1 MSDLPPWQRA
11 PLLILGFAGLVTGV
25 LAGLWRLAWPTP
37 AFVAGAPHGALMMC
51 AFFGTLIAL
60 ERAVAVG
67 RRWAYLGPLAG
78 GLGSAM
84 LIAGLD
90 PRLSTLPFS
99 LGGLVL
105 VLASLHAQ
113 RRAPALHAR
122 VLTLGAAAW
131 LVGVLV
137 WALTGT
143 IDLALWWWIAFLV
156 ITIAGER
163 LELSRLMRVSPAMQR
178 YFIGLTGLLV
188 AGASLAAWP
197 AGERLFGLGA
207 LGLAAWLF
215 RQDVARRTVKTHGLT
230 RYIAVCLLSGY
241 LWLAL
246 GGSLLA
252 ALAPGAGQAG
262 WDSAL
267 HALTVGF
274 VFAMVFGH
282 APIILPAV
290 LRIRLPYHPGFYVP
304 LVLLHLSLAVR
315 VAGDL
320 PGAVALRAWGALG
333 NAGAIGLFL
342 LLMLT
347 AVIAGQRGQRPARQ
361 GMRTP

>member
-1 MSDLPPWQRA
+1 MTDLAPWQRA
-11 PLLILGFAGLVTGV
+11 PLLILGFAGLIVGM

-90 PRLSTLPFS
+90 PRLATVPFG

-122 VLTLGAAAW
+122 VLTLGAVAW

-137 WALTGT
+137 WALTDTVDG
-143 IDLALWWWIAFLV
+143 ALWWWIAFLV

-178 YFIGLTGLLV
+178 YFIVLIGLLV

-197 AGERLFGLGA
+197 TGERLFGLGA
-207 LGLAAWLF
+207 LGLAIWLF
-215 RQDVARRTVKTHGLT
+215 RQDVARRTVKTTGLT

-246 GGSLLA
+246 GGALLA
-252 ALAPGAGQAG
+252 GLAPTAGQPG

-304 LVLLHLSLAVR
+304 LALLHLSLAVR
-315 VAGDL
+315 TAGDL
-320 PGAVALRAWGALG
+320 PGAAALRAWGALG

-342 LLMLT
+342 VLMLT
-347 AVIAGQRGQRPARQ
+347 AVAAGRRGR
-361 GMRTP
+361 